1 VKKTDHLRDPA
12 NRAKGTAAR
21 LANRANTPRTTRPG
35 SETCDW
41 HPGTPVRV
49 SRSGV
54 PRPYAGRKGWVAVV
68 NTQTFEIGPP
78 AYTEVGVTFSIA
90 TDWARASAD
99 AWFRVDEL
107 TADGTQEAITP

>member
-1 VKKTDHLRDPA
+1 VKKTAHLRDPA
-12 NRAKGTAAR
+12 IRAKAAASR
-21 LANRANTPRTTRPG
+21 AGANTRRTTRPG

-54 PRPYAGRKGWVAVV
+54 PLPYAGRTGWVAVV

-90 TDWARASAD
+90 TDWAKASAD

-107 TADGTQEAITP
+107 TAEGTQDANTP